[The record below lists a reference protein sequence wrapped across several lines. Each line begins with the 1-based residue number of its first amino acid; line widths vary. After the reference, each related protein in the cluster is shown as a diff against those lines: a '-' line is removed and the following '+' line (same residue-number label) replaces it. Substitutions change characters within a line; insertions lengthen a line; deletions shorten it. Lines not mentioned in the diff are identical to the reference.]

1 VRRFP
6 SAPPL
11 SSQRCENSAIDTDDQ
26 PLVRHQA
33 GDFRWDGVDV
43 LRYKDEGSAPWALI
57 SWLPESTAV
66 KQRMVYATA
75 VISTTVLVGADNVS
89 KQVSYNTQKQLAWD
103 DFKQEEVKLKNKE
116 DFLAEEND
124 ASLPF
129 SNRELAQR
137 QVEREERQA
146 RVEMGTKAK
155 EASGFHTVAYP
166 LTPEAEQAIKE
177 MLTGAHTWVQLSLD
191 SAFKTIEMREKK
203 TPSGVASLGEL
214 LHKTEPQFYLYT
226 FKDNIPVL
234 IYCCPENGPTIKNK
248 IVYTTCKAT
257 LADTILQCGFTDVK
271 KLDIRGPEELTESE
285 LNDAYVAK
293 AAFKPSETSGSGS
306 VQLAGPKGGSGA
318 SRYGGVSAIGGL
330 GALVAGK
337 AKKQ

>member
-1 VRRFP
+1 VNDKDPCYIFY
-6 SAPPL
+6 
-11 SSQRCENSAIDTDDQ
+11 
-26 PLVRHQA
+26 
-33 GDFRWDGVDV
+33 
-43 LRYKDEGSAPWALI
+43 RYKDEGNAPWALI
-57 SWLPESTAV
+57 SWLPESTPV

-75 VISTTVLVGADNVS
+75 VVSTIVLVGSENVS

-155 EASGFHTVAYP
+155 EASGFNRVASR
-166 LTPEAEQAIKE
+166 LTEEAEQGFKE
-177 MLTGAHTWVQLSLD
+177 MATGAHTWVQLSLD
-191 SAFKTIEMREKK
+191 AAFKSIELREKK
-203 TPSGVASLGEL
+203 TPSGVAALGDL

-226 FKDNIPVL
+226 FKDNIPIL
-234 IYCCPENGPTIKNK
+234 IYCCPEKGPTIKNK
-248 IVYTTCKAT
+248 MVYSTCKAT
-257 LADTILQCGFTDVK
+257 LADTILQCGFSEIK
-271 KLDIRGPEELTESE
+271 KLDIRGADELTESE

-293 AAFKPSETSGSGS
+293 AAFKPSETAAGSGS
-306 VQLAGPKGGSGA
+306 VQFAGPKGSTGP
-318 SRYGGVSAIGGL
+318 SRYGAPMGGLGGL